1 MYVAMFYSLS
11 EFLCK
16 YLYVLNMCK
25 IKLLG
30 GRCHQFNVISMFL
43 EKGGCSHGLYVI
55 TRLLRYHRIRLVK
68 VPFWR

>member
-1 MYVAMFYSLS
+1 MYGAMFYPLS

-16 YLYVLNMCK
+16 YLYVLSMCK

-30 GRCHQFNVISMFL
+30 GRCHQCNVISMFL
-43 EKGGCSHGLYVI
+43 EKGGCSHGLYVM
-55 TRLLRYHRIRLVK
+55 TRLLRYPRGSLVK